1 MAEKVFMIFP
11 DYWFVPV
18 IRLAKACARPC
29 KSCGRR
35 GGGRVLLSSSAGM
48 TEKPS
53 IILARVASAQAKTEV
68 FVKIDRQSPCFWVAQ
83 CTWSTNGLCSGEK
96 KPKLLSLGLNP
107 PKEEGGGDTWRSTEG
122 TAGGAEGLAGGFAFA
137 LWRAVCAV
145 VQ

>member
-53 IILARVASAQAKTEV
+53 IILAAVASAQAKTEV
-68 FVKIDRQSPCFWVAQ
+68 FVKIDADRRGSGSPNAPEHPRPTALVRA
-83 CTWSTNGLCSGEK
+83 K
-96 KPKLLSLGLNP
+96 KNP
-107 PKEEGGGDTWRSTEG
+107 S
-122 TAGGAEGLAGGFAFA
+122 
-137 LWRAVCAV
+137 V
-145 VQ
+145 